1 MQESINGE
9 NENQK
14 KGKNRE
20 NKGIARKIQ
29 RSSSLLV
36 LISVVI
42 ITVVSTILNVV
53 STMDTLKQNMEAT
66 VTVTAERVSADLTA
80 TANIVSELGCVARM
94 SDASVTEAEKQEII
108 NQRVRAYGMVRGKF
122 IHTNGICE
130 YDGTNYSDRDYFQKA
145 VKGQT
150 SISDPIESKTDG
162 TLSVIIAAPVWK
174 GGIKDTTVAGVVFLV
189 ENASYLSDI
198 VADIKVSENAGC
210 YMLSSAGITIAHS
223 TRSIAENQENTSEEA
238 KTDKSLKAIAKMEQ
252 KMAAG
257 ESGYGNYY
265 YGGKI
270 KLMAYAPVPDTN
282 GWSVAITAPVFD
294 FMGSTIWGV
303 VICVIILVVSVVL
316 GVRISKK
323 LGSQIGEPIRLC
335 SDRLRLLAEGDLHS
349 AVPQIQTKDE
359 TGILAAATKTI
370 VDSMKAVIED
380 AGFLLG
386 EMADGNF
393 MVNSD
398 KEAFYVGDFQ
408 GLLLSMRK
416 LNHKLSDA
424 LKQIQEATGQVSL
437 GASQMAESAQ
447 ELAEGAT
454 EQAGAVEE
462 LQATITDVTGMME
475 KSAEGME
482 ESAKQAQSYEQEA
495 IAGGREMQVLI
506 EAMQRITETSKQIND
521 IIAEIE
527 DIASQTNLLSLNAAI
542 EAARAGEAGKGFAV
556 VAEQIRKLAD
566 DSAQSAV
573 HTRELIETSL
583 DEIENGR
590 AITHRTADALGKVVE
605 GMEYL
610 AKASRD
616 AMNNSRQQAESMEQ
630 IEKGIEQI
638 SLVVQSNSAAAE
650 QTSATSQ
657 ELAAQSTAMNEQ
669 VEQFKFRQE

>member
-1 MQESINGE
+1 MQKSTSGE
-9 NENQK
+9 NRK
-14 KGKNRE
+14 KESGR
-20 NKGIARKIQ
+20 NKESAGIAKKIQ
-29 RSSSLLV
+29 RSSSILV

-42 ITVVSTILNVV
+42 IAVVSTILNVV

-66 VTVTAERVSADLTA
+66 VTVTAERISADLKA
-80 TANIVSELGCVARM
+80 TSNIVSELGCVARM
-94 SDASVTEAEKQEII
+94 SDGSVTEAEKQEII
-108 NQRVRAYGMVRGKF
+108 NQRVQSYGMVRGKF

-130 YDGTNYSDRDYFQKA
+130 YDGTDYSDRDYFQKA

-150 SISDPIESKTDG
+150 NISDPIESKTDG
-162 TLSVIIAAPVWK
+162 TLSIIIAAPVWK
-174 GGIKDTTVAGVVFLV
+174 GGIQDTKVEGVVFLV
-189 ENASYLSDI
+189 RNASYLSDI
-198 VADIKVSENAGC
+198 VADIKVSDNAGC
-210 YMLSSAGITIAHS
+210 YMLNAAGVTIAHS
-223 TRSIAENQENTSEEA
+223 TRSIAENQENTSAEA

-270 KLMAYAPVPDTN
+270 KLMAYTPVPDTN

-294 FMGSTIWGV
+294 FMTSTIWGV
-303 VICVIILVVSVVL
+303 AVCLVILIAAVAT
-316 GVRISKK
+316 GVRISKR
-323 LGSQIGEPIRLC
+323 LGNQIGEPIRLC
-335 SDRLRLLAEGDLHS
+335 SDRLRLLAEGDLHTE
-349 AVPQIQTKDE
+349 VPQIKAKDE
-359 TGILAAATKTI
+359 TGVLAEATQSI
-370 VDSMKAVIED
+370 VGSMRIVIQD
-380 AGFLLG
+380 ADYLLG

-398 KEAFYVGDFQ
+398 KESSYVGDFQ

-416 LNHKLSDA
+416 LNYKLSDA

-437 GASQMAESAQ
+437 GSSQMAESAQ

-475 KSAEGME
+475 KSAEEMA
-482 ESAKQAQSYEQEA
+482 ESAKQAQNFEQEA
-495 IAGGREMQVLI
+495 ISGGREMEVLI

-566 DSAQSAV
+566 DSAQSAI

-605 GMEYL
+605 GMEFL
-610 AKASRD
+610 AKASKEAVD
-616 AMNNSRQQAESMEQ
+616 NSRHQVESMEQ